1 VRTPGLGFFVPA
13 TLVAAVLIIV
23 GLGWMRARDTDFEAT
38 AIVGPMEL
46 DVNPVRVARIVSAL
60 DRGPHP
66 TRNDD
71 IEFTVR
77 PAAGSR
83 LTLVTAIG
91 EDAEQV
97 TLAANERAAELVD
110 RLNTS
115 GQGLGV
121 FAVSTAAVVPD
132 APTAPPGA
140 VSFGVMSLVALVS
153 LAVATSGLHLS
164 RPARPHAQE
173 RR

>member
-1 VRTPGLGFFVPA
+1 VRTPGLGFFVPV
-13 TLVAAVLIIV
+13 TLVAAVLVIV
-23 GLGWMRARDTDFEAT
+23 GVGWMRARDTDFEAT
-38 AIVGPMEL
+38 AIVGPVEL

-66 TRNDD
+66 TRNDGVELT
-71 IEFTVR
+71 IR
-77 PAAGSR
+77 PATGSR
-83 LTLVTAIG
+83 LTFVTARG
-91 EDAEQV
+91 EDPEQV
-97 TLAANERAAELVD
+97 TLAANERASELVD
-110 RLNTS
+110 RLNAS

-121 FAVSTAAVVPD
+121 FAVSTAAAAPD
-132 APTAPPGA
+132 TPTAPPRA
-140 VSFGVMSLVALVS
+140 VSFGVMSLVALIS